1 MLQKSSEIVLDT
13 SRKLRII
20 SHTERQPTIEMYLI
34 RDAASFYSPNREALS
49 HPQIVLPGSRIGL
62 NDDSQYFATAL
73 DLPEPAG
80 KFCPANRN

>member
-20 SHTERQPTIEMYLI
+20 SHTERQPAFENVLGYGTRHNFI
-34 RDAASFYSPNREALS
+34 PNREALS

-62 NDDSQYFATAL
+62 IDDSQFFVTAGIYPN
-73 DLPEPAG
+73 LPESFAP
-80 KFCPANRN
+80 PIVI